1 MTSRRFRA
9 RAAALLAAGLLA
21 LAGCGRGKPPVDPA
35 AHAQAL
41 IEDGNQAYKL
51 GDYRLAARRYSAAA
65 VANRNDP
72 AAYYG
77 MGMALSKLGRD
88 DDARKAYARAQEL
101 AKQQSK

>member
-1 MTSRRFRA
+1 MTRRGGGLGA
-9 RAAALLAAGLLA
+9 VLLAIGLVTM
-21 LAGCGRGKPPVDPA
+21 AGCGRSKPPVDPA
-35 AHAQAL
+35 AHARAL

-65 VANRNDP
+65 VADHDDP

-101 AKQQSK
+101 AKQQRK

>member
-1 MTSRRFRA
+1 MV
-9 RAAALLAAGLLA
+9 LLAAFA
-21 LAGCGRGKPPVDPA
+21 AVPFAGCGRGKPAVDPA

-65 VANRNDP
+65 VANQDDP

-101 AKQQSK
+101 AKQQGK

>member
-1 MTSRRFRA
+1 MTGLRGA
-9 RAAALLAAGLLA
+9 RAVMLAVGLTAAAGCA
-21 LAGCGRGKPPVDPA
+21 PGKPAVDPA

-41 IEDGNQAYKL
+41 IDDGNQAYKL

-65 VANRNDP
+65 VANANDP

-101 AKQQSK
+101 AKQQRK

>member
-1 MTSRRFRA
+1 MTNRRLRGA
-9 RAAALLAAGLLA
+9 PAVLLAIGLVTM
-21 LAGCGRGKPPVDPA
+21 AGCGRREPPVDPA

-65 VANRNDP
+65 VADQNDP

-101 AKQQSK
+101 AKQQRR